1 MQEHESSSTP
11 EKQLEVNP
19 FLLGMDASAF
29 VLKSLSD
36 VRPSDVEQALL
47 LLPFTDAL
55 RLLSFLPIWLSKR
68 TQVCFHLQNLGLNEL
83 CNSGSSFVLPDK
95 ASSGAPSP
103 HFMICPLQG
112 N

>member
-1 MQEHESSSTP
+1 MLQEHESSKNP

-36 VRPSDVEQALL
+36 VRASDVEQALL

-68 TQVCFHLQNLGLNEL
+68 THVCSDFQCPGLNEL
-83 CNSGSSFVLPDK
+83 CMLCRGRHVKISAVSVTAKL
-95 ASSGAPSP
+95 
-103 HFMICPLQG
+103 
-112 N
+112 